1 MRAQDML
8 LVLNGFSQLGRAR
21 RARYALG
28 AFAALAAGCGLLE
41 PVDPCL
47 RADCVVDAGHSAT
60 TATTTAPPADG
71 AAPSGSV
78 AASTGSAP
86 LASAAPDSGPDS
98 GPDASGADA
107 SDGSAADG
115 SAVDGGPA
123 CVMTCDGVTPLC
135 DVTTGEC
142 VVCLGDT
149 DCAAG
154 VCDPAQ
160 HACVACFVGEDAAVD
175 PGCGGLAPRCAVN
188 PGPGSDADAGAAAQC
203 VACLGDADCGGG
215 TPLCDVSVHA
225 CVGCLTSDDC
235 VDPAAARCDADT
247 RSCAACLAE
256 QHDTAGANPDCA
268 HLGGSDVCAAGSCVE
283 CTGEFAGACGEQVCD
298 ELPGA
303 TKFTCSQELAGSAS
317 ACGACVSDAQ
327 CDPGLNC
334 VETTFGSGA
343 SQEAVG
349 YFCLYRVDAGLV
361 GNDAAIISARDE
373 AGVRACSSQA
383 QPYVSSVT
391 ATSLSGWSGAFC
403 SPSAATCVALN
414 QYRATACEPPG
425 AGDAGVPDES
435 VVAECGEP
443 GLNDAVCQ
451 QWDELWRCSPRCV
464 GDEDCPS
471 GTCVAGANPRYC
483 SF

>member
-1 MRAQDML
+1 MGAHHILSASRA
-8 LVLNGFSQLGRAR
+8 VFGFGI
-21 RARYALG
+21 G
-28 AFAALAAGCGLLE
+28 AALTAGCQLLD

-47 RADCVVDAGHSAT
+47 LMDCVFDAGDSAA
-60 TATTTAPPADG
+60 TATTAPPADG
-71 AAPSGSV
+71 AAPSSSAV
-78 AASTGSAP
+78 ASTGSAP
-86 LASAAPDSGPDS
+86 LASAAPDSGLDSGLDAS
-98 GPDASGADA
+98 GPDAS
-107 SDGSAADG
+107 DGSTVDG

-123 CVMTCDGVTPLC
+123 CAMTCDGVTSLC
-135 DVTTGEC
+135 DVASGEC
-142 VVCLGDT
+142 VACLGDA
-149 DCAAG
+149 DCAEG
-154 VCDPAQ
+154 VCDSAL
-160 HACVACFVGEDAAVD
+160 HSCVPCFVGEDAAVD
-175 PGCGGLAPRCAVN
+175 PGCGGDTPRCAVH
-188 PGPGSDADAGAAAQC
+188 PGRGADAGVTDGGSGNSTAEC
-203 VACLGDADCGGG
+203 VACLADADCGGD

-247 RSCAACLAE
+247 RSCVACLDE
-256 QHDTAGANPDCA
+256 QHDTAGVNPDCA
-268 HLGGSDVCAAGSCVE
+268 HLGGSDVCAAGSCVA

-303 TKFTCSQELAGSAS
+303 TQFTCSQELAGSAS

-343 SQEAVG
+343 SEEAVG

-361 GNDAAIISARDE
+361 GDDAAIISARDE

-403 SPSAATCVALN
+403 SPRASTCLALD
-414 QYRATACEPPG
+414 QYSETPCEPPG
-425 AGDAGVPDES
+425 AGDAGVVDES

-443 GLNDAVCQ
+443 GVNDAVCQ
-451 QWDELWRCSPRCV
+451 LWDELWRCSPRCV
-464 GDEDCPS
+464 GDDDCPS
-471 GTCVAGANPRYC
+471 GTCPAGANPRYC